1 VEKTVGFKPAG
12 GVRTAEEA
20 AQYLALAD
28 RILGKGWADSRHF
41 RFGASSLLANLLN
54 TLGFETKKSSSS
66 Y

>member
-1 VEKTVGFKPAG
+1 MGFKPAG

-28 RILGKGWADSRHF
+28 RILGKDWVDARHF

-54 TLGFETKKSSSS
+54 TLGFETKNQAVVIN
-66 Y
+66 